1 MTNSCE
7 LQAVVVSSDPAL
19 VKSILPCLENLG
31 IVPSV
36 YTEPASALETLTRQK
51 IDAFFVDR
59 DLDPELSVVKCMRS
73 SPSSRAA
80 VAFAIVPGQTSAG
93 EASRVADF
101 VVDKPL
107 APDTMNRSLR
117 AAYGIM
123 LKERKRY
130 FRHALRVPVDLTDSS
145 YRRFTCETINISQ
158 AGMAIACAGPVATR
172 DIVQLDFHLPGI
184 GDKIEAK
191 AQIIWTAQSDKAGL
205 TFTHMSSSDRQRLM
219 KWLEEEFNQAWSM
232 VPPTPAAAR
241 LNRVPQYQH

>member
-1 MTNSCE
+1 MNNSCE

-36 YTEPASALETLTRQK
+36 YAQPAPALEMLTRQK

-59 DLDPELSVVKCMRS
+59 DLDPELSVVKRMRS

-80 VAFAIVPGQTSAG
+80 VAFAIVPGQTLAG

-101 VVDKPL
+101 VMDKPL

-130 FRHALRVPVDLTDSS
+130 FRHALRVPVDLSDSS
-145 YRRFTCETINISQ
+145 GRRLTCETINLSQ
-158 AGMAIACAGPVATR
+158 AGMAIACSAPLSTR

-184 GDKIEAK
+184 GDKIDAK

-205 TFTHMSSSDRQRLM
+205 SFTHMSGGDRQRLM
-219 KWLEEEFNQAWSM
+219 KWLEEEFHRAWSM
-232 VPPTPAAAR
+232 APPAPAAAR
-241 LNRVPQYQH
+241 RSRVPEYQH